1 MERLPPK
8 SALTQK
14 EKGGGENEKRGTESC
29 SIESFPPNGA
39 LAQKEK
45 RRAEEKT
52 RVEKKAPPEP
62 PSRALVTHP
71 PPKFYPKT
79 DEQSNS
85 FTPLPPFSLES
96 RDQPPKG
103 TNILLAILSETR
115 QGEEAIKNENFEA
128 TKIIVPVSQR
138 TAVIS
143 RTHSKAH
150 FQILED
156 NPVGVGQETTDEGQY
171 NTFPI
176 VDNDPGCEQ
185 EDDSKTSFSGGTQ
198 YNTFAILE
206 DNPQEYGSK
215 TSFLGGTQGP
225 ATPKN
230 NCNISYLDRWEEQEI
245 DKPDMI
251 SVLDQKQEL
260 LESPV
265 QDSLGNNCNLAP
277 VLGKEKSC
285 KTVCLESAQG
295 DIRHPDIISVLDHK
309 QELWESPVQESPG
322 SNRLEKNR
330 DCKTL
335 YLGAQSDPEG
345 KEKERCKLTV
355 PPDIISVSD
364 HKQELWESPVQENPV
379 YLPFWEKIGTVKLCI

>member
-29 SIESFPPNGA
+29 SIVSFPPNGA

-62 PSRALVTHP
+62 PSRALVTNP

-103 TNILLAILSETR
+103 TTILLLSENR
-115 QGEEAIKNENFEA
+115 QGEAVKNEKN
-128 TKIIVPVSQR
+128 IVPVSQR

-150 FQILED
+150 FPILED
-156 NPVGVGQETTDEGQY
+156 NPVGVGQKTTDEGQC

-198 YNTFAILE
+198 YNTFTILE
-206 DNPQEYGSK
+206 DNPQEDGSK

-230 NCNISYLDRWEEQEI
+230 NCNISY
-245 DKPDMI
+245 
-251 SVLDQKQEL
+251 
-260 LESPV
+260 
-265 QDSLGNNCNLAP
+265 
-277 VLGKEKSC
+277 
-285 KTVCLESAQG
+285 
-295 DIRHPDIISVLDHK
+295 
-309 QELWESPVQESPG
+309 
-322 SNRLEKNR
+322 
-330 DCKTL
+330 
-335 YLGAQSDPEG
+335 
-345 KEKERCKLTV
+345 
-355 PPDIISVSD
+355 
-364 HKQELWESPVQENPV
+364 
-379 YLPFWEKIGTVKLCI
+379 